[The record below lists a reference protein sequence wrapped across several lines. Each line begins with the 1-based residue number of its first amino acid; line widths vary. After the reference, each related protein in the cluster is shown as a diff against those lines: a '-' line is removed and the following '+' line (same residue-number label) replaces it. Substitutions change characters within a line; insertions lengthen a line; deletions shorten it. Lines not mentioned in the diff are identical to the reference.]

1 MLGAGRALSLKF
13 SGAVGGR
20 PVPGDRIPPT
30 ALGVAGARAAGRPGR
45 TRAKGGQ
52 GGSAAVELTV
62 PTAARTG
69 AVSVPPPRGSAAAPT
84 KAKVKPQRGQGRSRP
99 GQDADP
105 AGGAAGPASDSGPRA
120 SQSRP
125 RAGPPRRRA
134 PSGRAR
140 SQRSRA
146 SSREGALGR
155 QSWSRAPDA
164 SWAKFAEIHRGPGAA
179 RAISRRKFCSV
190 HCAPSDLKGA
200 LRRPGARSVPSRA
213 D

>member
-13 SGAVGGR
+13 SGAVG
-20 PVPGDRIPPT
+20 
-30 ALGVAGARAAGRPGR
+30 AAQSLGIESHRRRSGWQERGQPD
-45 TRAKGGQ
+45 GQ
-52 GGSAAVELTV
+52 GERGRKEGRSAAVELTV

-105 AGGAAGPASDSGPRA
+105 AGGAAGPASHSGPRA
-120 SQSRP
+120 SQSPP
-125 RAGPPRRRA
+125 RAGPPSRRA